1 MSNMKDDVSRIV
13 ESIGGAENIQSAT
26 HCVTRLRLILKD
38 QSKVNVEALD
48 NIDLVKGNFLAG
60 GQFQIVIG
68 TNVGKVYDEFIKQ
81 TNAKEVSR
89 NDMKEEI
96 VAKQNPL
103 QRLVRLLGDIFI
115 PIIPAIVASGL
126 LMGLNNVNI
135 DPKQM
140 AHIEAIILSMTMEER
155 RNPDILKASRKRRI
169 ASGSGRSVE
178 EVNKLLKQFDQMK
191 IMVKR
196 MQNGNFKMPF

>member
-1 MSNMKDDVSRIV
+1 MKDDVSRIV

-126 LMGLNNVNI
+126 LMGLNNVMGNPGI
-135 DPKQM
+135 FYSD
-140 AHIEAIILSMTMEER
+140 ASFIEMHPVWQGFYDVINLIAQTSFSFLPALVGWSAVKKFGG
-155 RNPDILKASRKRRI
+155 NP
-169 ASGSGRSVE
+169 
-178 EVNKLLKQFDQMK
+178 LLELFSD
-191 IMVKR
+191 
-196 MQNGNFKMPF
+196 

>member
-1 MSNMKDDVSRIV
+1 MKDDVSRIV

-26 HCVTRLRLILKD
+26 HCVTRIRLILKD

-96 VAKQNPL
+96 VRKTESSA
-103 QRLVRLLGDIFI
+103 
-115 PIIPAIVASGL
+115 ASGKIVRRYL
-126 LMGLNNVNI
+126 YSDHPRNRCFRPLNG
-135 DPKQM
+135 
-140 AHIEAIILSMTMEER
+140 T
-155 RNPDILKASRKRRI
+155 
-169 ASGSGRSVE
+169 
-178 EVNKLLKQFDQMK
+178 
-191 IMVKR
+191 
-196 MQNGNFKMPF
+196 